1 MICDGQNVF
10 GLLVW
15 VMNGYVSPREYEE
28 ASEPKARSVAMDV
41 LHSPREKVKSPMR
54 DEGAVTSSGGDVK
67 SQIAG
72 PVESGVCS
80 AMQAA

>member
-28 ASEPKARSVAMDV
+28 ASEPKACSVAMNV
-41 LHSPREKVKSPMR
+41 LHSPREKMKSPMR
-54 DEGAVTSSGGDVK
+54 DAGAVTSSGGDVK
-67 SQIAG
+67 SQIAD
-72 PVESGVCS
+72 P
-80 AMQAA
+80 

>member
-1 MICDGQNVF
+1 
-10 GLLVW
+10 
-15 VMNGYVSPREYEE
+15 
-28 ASEPKARSVAMDV
+28 MDV